1 MTRKR
6 IPMNILDDVRSNWN
20 TNWKI
25 ILLFFGAF
33 LTSINIM
40 WQVVL
45 ANKLPIEVFYTFFS
59 VLMFSYLSGAIV
71 LVFKFHQ
78 VKLETVIVKQAED
91 NIRLRDL
98 SEAYIQ
104 LAGAKPDKVEN
115 IIDNIR
121 QVGTWNYTNRQ
132 LEYLYNLE
140 KKLDRLLKQDKNPK

>member
-1 MTRKR
+1 MAKKR
-6 IPMNILDDVRSNWN
+6 IPMSILEEVRSNWN

-33 LTSINIM
+33 ITSVNIM

-45 ANKLPIEVFYTFFS
+45 SYKLAIEIFYTFFS
-59 VLMFSYLSGAIV
+59 ALMFSYLSGAIV

-78 VKLETVIVKQAED
+78 VKLETVIVKQAEA

-104 LAGAKPDKVEN
+104 LAGAKPDKVES
-115 IIDNIR
+115 IIDTIR
-121 QVGTWNYTNRQ
+121 QVSAWDYSNRQ
-132 LEYLYNLE
+132 LEYLFKLE
-140 KKLDRLLKQDKNPK
+140 KKLDRILKKEDKG

>member
-1 MTRKR
+1 MAKKR
-6 IPMNILDDVRSNWN
+6 IPMSILEEVRSNWN

-33 LTSINIM
+33 ITSVNIM

-45 ANKLPIEVFYTFFS
+45 SYKLAIEIFYTFFS
-59 VLMFSYLSGAIV
+59 ALMFSYLSGAIV

-78 VKLETVIVKQAED
+78 VKLETVIVKQAEA

-104 LAGAKPDKVEN
+104 LAGAKPDKVES
-115 IIDNIR
+115 IIDTIR
-121 QVGTWNYTNRQ
+121 QVSAWDYSNRQ
-132 LEYLYNLE
+132 LEYLHNLE
-140 KKLDRLLKQDKNPK
+140 KKLDHLLDKKENPK